1 MACDACKAAKTR
13 WGVELAEHF
22 ETLGFNGFDHRGLF
36 SRRVA
41 GGVRWDSRCG
51 RNRLFL
57 GGLTATGGEQQ
68 GRRKPYCSGVHSC
81 HHGTS
86 LVGRVGGLDEGA
98 APKRRSFTARLAF
111 ESSPMLVSTIDRKRV
126 LLGKSVS

>member
-1 MACDACKAAKTR
+1 MFAVVGRVYRHGLLACDACKAAKTR

-22 ETLGFNGFDHRGLF
+22 ETLGFNGFDHGGPF
-36 SRRVA
+36 SLRVA

-68 GRRKPYCSGVHSC
+68 GGRKQYCSGVHSC
-81 HHGTS
+81 HPGTS
-86 LVGRVGGLDEGA
+86 LVGWVGGLE
-98 APKRRSFTARLAF
+98 
-111 ESSPMLVSTIDRKRV
+111 VRKRGV
-126 LLGKSVS
+126 WGRGVSVRVELGG

>member
-1 MACDACKAAKTR
+1 MRISDWSSDVCSSDLRLGADVLALCIDQRANDGMFAVVGRVYRHGLMACDACKAAKTR

-57 GGLTATGGEQQ
+57 GGLTA
-68 GRRKPYCSGVHSC
+68 
-81 HHGTS
+81 
-86 LVGRVGGLDEGA
+86 
-98 APKRRSFTARLAF
+98 
-111 ESSPMLVSTIDRKRV
+111 DRKR
-126 LLGKSVS
+126 GGE